1 MWKPKQS
8 ECVSDQHN
16 DGMEALLHSV
26 HPHLA
31 LPLLV
36 SSKELSNL
44 VQEAG
49 VLLPPTQPEGSL
61 SRAAGRRHLCSGGW
75 VVFVKRGLLLS

>member
-1 MWKPKQS
+1 MSTTTGGKSPQLS
-8 ECVSDQHN
+8 
-16 DGMEALLHSV
+16 LL
-26 HPHLA
+26 PHLA

-49 VLLPPTQPEGSL
+49 VLLPPAQPEASL
-61 SRAAGRRHLCSGGW
+61 SGAARRRHLCSGGR
-75 VVFVKRGLLLS
+75 VSCVCVKVGFLVAL

>member
-1 MWKPKQS
+1 MTGGKSPK
-8 ECVSDQHN
+8 
-16 DGMEALLHSV
+16 LSV
-26 HPHLA
+26 LPHLA

-49 VLLPPTQPEGSL
+49 VLLPPAQPERSL
-61 SRAAGRRHLCSGGW
+61 SRAACRRHLCPGVW
-75 VVFVKRGLLLS
+75 VVCVCVKVGFLVAL

>member
-1 MWKPKQS
+1 M
-8 ECVSDQHN
+8 
-16 DGMEALLHSV
+16 L
-26 HPHLA
+26 PHLA

-49 VLLPPTQPEGSL
+49 VLLPPAQPEPSL
-61 SRAAGRRHLCSGGW
+61 SGSARRRHLCFGGR
-75 VVFVKRGLLLS
+75 VACLSKVGFFSFSRSLSREAN

>member
-1 MWKPKQS
+1 MCLRPAQRW
-8 ECVSDQHN
+8 
-16 DGMEALLHSV
+16 DGRSPTLSV
-26 HPHLA
+26 LPHLA

-61 SRAAGRRHLCSGGW
+61 SRAARGRHLCSGGW